1 MKIAYENIKLSDFK
15 SLTNFNII
23 CDADEQMVRL
33 EPKKEEPINELVIE
47 LLYDYNEGEY
57 VEK

>member
-23 CDADEQMVRL
+23 CDADEQMVHL
-33 EPKKEEPINELVIE
+33 EPKKELVIE
-47 LLYDYNEGEY
+47 LLYDYNEGY
-57 VEK
+57 